1 MSTARLMA
9 IIALTLPWMTMHLS
23 AQVAQRRGTAAE
35 MQFRDMDRNNDGVIT
50 RDEWTGTVQSFRT
63 HDWNGDGVLSGEE
76 VRVGAVQRGT
86 GLGNR
91 DFDPPTARQFNTWNE
106 TAFANLDHNR
116 DGRIS
121 TDEWHYDFESF
132 QRADRNRDGALSRA
146 EFLGTTGFDD
156 DRSDSFD
163 NLDANGDGRIE
174 RREWHAG
181 ADAFNLLDRNRD
193 GVLTRAE
200 VLGTQGSGAVG
211 SAGRRRGTLGQGA
224 FGQAGTPLW
233 DEFLSLD
240 VNRNGRITPDEWHWS
255 RNSFDQRDLNRDG
268 VLTPNEL
275 SSTEDAAVATSGQLV
290 RVDPGQRWTDTGV
303 TVRAGDAVT
312 ISADGSIVM
321 STTDPNDTATPA
333 GSRTGRRADAAP
345 LPLAP
350 AGALIARIGNSAPIL
365 VGDHD
370 TLRTPVSGRLYLGVN
385 DDHLPD
391 NSGEYRATI
400 TVQR

>member
-1 MSTARLMA
+1 MPSAFAMFTLL
-9 IIALTLPWMTMHLS
+9 ALL
-23 AQVAQRRGTAAE
+23 QFQRTPAAPSDQ
-35 MQFRDMDRNNDGVIT
+35 MRFRDMDRNNDGVIT
-50 RDEWTGTVQSFRT
+50 RAEWTGTAQSFRT
-63 HDWNGDGVLSGEE
+63 HDWNGDGMLSGDE
-76 VRVGAVQRGT
+76 VRRGALRKDSGFGQ
-86 GLGNR
+86 
-91 DFDPPTARQFNTWNE
+91 DFNPPTAQQFNAWND
-106 TAFANLDHNR
+106 TAFGGLDHNR
-116 DGRIS
+116 DGRITS
-121 TDEWHYDFESF
+121 NEWHYDLESF
-132 QRADRNRDGALSRA
+132 QRADRNRDGAVSRS
-146 EFLGTTGFDD
+146 EFLGTGIEDD
-156 DRSDSFD
+156 DRGDSFD
-163 NLDANGDGRIE
+163 NLDANGNGRIE
-174 RREWHAG
+174 RTEWHAG
-181 ADAFNLLDRNRD
+181 ADSFNVLDRNRD
-193 GVLTRAE
+193 GVLSRAE
-200 VLGTQGSGAVG
+200 VVGTARGDGALGR
-211 SAGRRRGTLGQGA
+211 SAQRRGT
-224 FGQAGTPLW
+224 FGQSGATVW

-268 VLTPNEL
+268 ILTPTEL

-290 RVDPGQRWTDTGV
+290 RVDSGQRWTDTGV
-303 TVRAGDAVT
+303 TVRAGDTVT

-333 GSRTGRRADAAP
+333 GSRTGRRADASP

-365 VGDHD
+365 VGNRD